1 MTFDDK
7 AVGVWATNN
16 VGAVPLPDPR
26 WDDVTKEFEIL
37 AGSGFSISINKAGV
51 TNAFAVSE
59 EDMVNEF
66 GMRLNAEGIV
76 PILYGE
82 SAKTNAAVTSG
93 TLANA
98 YWSAMPIS
106 TATILPQFSW

>member
-1 MTFDDK
+1 
-7 AVGVWATNN
+7 
-16 VGAVPLPDPR
+16 
-26 WDDVTKEFEIL
+26 
-37 AGSGFSISINKAGV
+37 
-51 TNAFAVSE
+51 
-59 EDMVNEF
+59 MVNEF

-98 YWSAMPIS
+98 YWSAMPLS
-106 TATILPQFSW
+106 TSTILP